1 MIMKRFFLVIII
13 FAFVV
18 YLSEAQEI
26 WKQTRMEAFAGIG
39 TTQFFGDV
47 GGFSKGDNIIGL
59 KDISLKQT
67 RYNISGGV
75 KYLIL
80 RDLNVRFN
88 IAYGKLN
95 ATDSRGSN
103 EARGFSAV
111 TTIIEPSLI
120 AEYYFIKSDLSNQY
134 SFSKGRTTLQGGL
147 FNALEFYAFT
157 GFGGLSYNAK
167 LNAPLA
173 AIGMKHNG
181 FTPVIPLGV
190 GVNLLF
196 SPEYTFGLELGGRYS
211 FSDYLDGYTSQ
222 YSSSK
227 DVYYFLNVCF
237 VYKLKTNS
245 SGMPLF
251 LNKRRF

>member
-1 MIMKRFFLVIII
+1 MIMKRFSLVIIML
-13 FAFVV
+13 AFVA
-18 YLSEAQEI
+18 YLAEAQEI
-26 WKQTRMEAFAGIG
+26 WKQKRLEVFAGIG
-39 TTQFFGDV
+39 TTQFFGDI
-47 GGFSKGDNIIGL
+47 GGFSKGKNIIGL

-75 KYLIL
+75 KYKVL

-111 TTIIEPSLI
+111 TTIIEPSLM
-120 AEYYFIKSDLSNQY
+120 AEYYFIKSDLGDSYLFNQ
-134 SFSKGRTTLQGGL
+134 GRTVGTAGL
-147 FNALEFYAFT
+147 LDALEFYAFT
-157 GFGGLSYNAK
+157 GVGGLNYNAK
-167 LNAPLA
+167 LNALLTA
-173 AIGMKHNG
+173 QGMKHNG
-181 FTPVIPLGV
+181 FTPIIPVGI

-196 SPEYTFGLELGGRYS
+196 TPDYTFGLELGGRYT
-211 FSDYLDGYTSQ
+211 FSDYLDGYSSQ

-237 VYKLKTNS
+237 VYKIRTNS

>member
-1 MIMKRFFLVIII
+1 MIMKRFSLVIIML
-13 FAFVV
+13 AFVA
-18 YLSEAQEI
+18 YLSDAQEI
-26 WKQTRMEAFAGIG
+26 WKQKRLEAFAGIG
-39 TTQFFGDV
+39 TTQFFGDI
-47 GGFSKGDNIIGL
+47 GGFSKGKNIIGL
-59 KDISLKQT
+59 KDISLHQT

-75 KYLIL
+75 KYKIV

-95 ATDSRGSN
+95 ATDTRGSN
-103 EARGFSAV
+103 EGRGFSAK
-111 TTIIEPSLI
+111 TTIIEPSFI
-120 AEYYFIKSDLSNQY
+120 AEYYFIKSGLGDSYL
-134 SFSKGRTTLQGGL
+134 FSQGRTVRSSGL
-147 FNALEFYAFT
+147 LETLEFYAFA
-157 GFGGLSYNAK
+157 GAGGLSYNAK
-167 LNAPLA
+167 LNAALA
-173 AIGMKHNG
+173 AQGMKHKG
-181 FTPVIPLGV
+181 FTPVIPAGL

-196 SPEYTFGLELGGRYS
+196 SPEYTFGLELGGRYT

-222 YSSSK
+222 YSSSN